1 MYRDRRMFIRKTQKI
16 SLLLATSALTLTIGG
31 GPARAG
37 SDEDARI
44 ARLEAAVA
52 ALQSQVRAQGDLAAE
67 NAVLKKEL
75 AKLQARDDAAPTRT
89 ATIERLANPPFTSV
103 PSPASA
109 NNQPVV
115 ASTFSGGE
123 PGIATADGRFSLNLY
138 ALVQLDAALYDQTA
152 PGPISTDLRRTG
164 PALGYSA
171 ANVDNGHARD
181 LKNGDDFRRARIG
194 FSGTAFGDFQYRVL
208 ADFGGSGVENAGQLY
223 EAWGQYNGLRPLRL
237 RIGAFAPQEGL
248 ADQDSAAAQPFLE
261 RPISADIARNFEG
274 GDTRTAAQAFAYGDR
289 YLASL
294 AVTGRAVGVSSSAGT
309 GVPQTYGDQLGYAAR
324 VAGTPLRG
332 DGWLVHVGGH
342 AQYIARPADTSG
354 PPASGASPL
363 SRYTVSLGD
372 QPELRVDGTKLI
384 NTGNID
390 ARHAAEVGAEAAAQY
405 RSFLIQSEYDHFDI
419 ARAAPGVSNPTFNG
433 WYVEASWVVT
443 GEARKYNTANAAFDA
458 PPVRH
463 ALGSGGIGA
472 VELAL
477 RYSTMNLN
485 YDAGALGSAPSPS
498 TIRGGKLDIYSA
510 ALNWYPNP
518 YIRLAL
524 EGQHVE
530 LDRLSPDAATYV
542 TPIGAQI
549 GQSYNALALR
559 SQFGF

>member
-1 MYRDRRMFIRKTQKI
+1 MSIRKARKTT
-16 SLLLATSALTLTIGG
+16 SLLTTTALALTIAT

-37 SDEDARI
+37 PDEDARI

-52 ALQSQVRAQGDLAAE
+52 ALQSRVKAQGDLAAE
-67 NAVLKKEL
+67 NAALKNEV
-75 AKLQARDDAAPTRT
+75 AKLRARDDQAVATRT
-89 ATIERLANPPFTSV
+89 APIETLRSSPFTSV

-138 ALVQLDAALYDQTA
+138 ALVQLDAALYDQAA
-152 PGPISTDLRRTG
+152 PGPISTDLRRSG

-171 ANVDNGHARD
+171 GNVDNGHARK
-181 LKNGDDFRRARIG
+181 LKDGDNFRRARIG
-194 FSGTAFGDFQYRVL
+194 FSGGAFGDFQYRVL

-223 EAWGQYNGLRPLRL
+223 EAWAQYNGFKPLHL

-261 RPISADIARNFEG
+261 RPLSADVARNFEG

-294 AVTGRAVGVSSSAGT
+294 AVTGRAVGVYSTAGT

-324 VAGTPLRG
+324 LVGTPLRG
-332 DGWLVHVGGH
+332 DGWLVHIGGH
-342 AQYIARPADTSG
+342 AQYISHPADTSG
-354 PPASGASPL
+354 PPTNGVQPL
-363 SRYTVSLGD
+363 SRYTVSLSD

-384 NTGNID
+384 NTGAVD
-390 ARHAAEVGAEAAAQY
+390 ARHASNLGVEGAAQY
-405 RSFLIQSEYDHFDI
+405 RSLLIQSEYDHFDI
-419 ARAAPGVSNPTFNG
+419 ARVAPGVSNPHFAG
-433 WYVEASWVVT
+433 WYVEGSWVIT

-458 PPVRH
+458 PPVRN
-463 ALGSGGIGA
+463 ALGHGGYGA

-485 YDAGALGSAPSPS
+485 YDAGALGSAPAASA
-498 TIRGGKLDIYSA
+498 IRGGDMHIYAA

-530 LDRLSPDAATYV
+530 LDRLSPDAATYL

-549 GQSYNALALR
+549 GQSYNTFAVR

>member
-1 MYRDRRMFIRKTQKI
+1 MPPSQIQAVALIVVAT
-16 SLLLATSALTLTIGG
+16 LAAH
-31 GPARAG
+31 GPTFAAS
-37 SDEDARI
+37 SDDEARI

-52 ALQSQVRAQGDLAAE
+52 ALQSQVKAQTDLAAE
-67 NAVLKKEL
+67 NAALKQRV
-75 AKLQARDDAAPTRT
+75 AALQARADRT
-89 ATIERLANPPFTSV
+89 APVQSGRNPPFTNV

-138 ALVQLDAALYDQTA
+138 ALVQLDAALYDQA
-152 PGPISTDLRRTG
+152 AAGPIATDLRRTG

-171 ANVDNGHARD
+171 TNVDNGHARK
-181 LKNGDDFRRARIG
+181 LKDGDNFRRARIG
-194 FSGTAFGDFQYRVL
+194 FSGNAFVDFQYRVL
-208 ADFGGSGVENAGQLY
+208 ADFGGSGVENSGQLY
-223 EAWGQYNGLRPLRL
+223 EAWAQYNGFKPLHLRL
-237 RIGAFAPQEGL
+237 GAFAPQEGL

-289 YLASL
+289 YLASF

-309 GVPQTYGDQLGYAAR
+309 GTPQTYGDQLGYAAR
-324 VAGTPLRG
+324 LAGTPLRG
-332 DGWLVHVGGH
+332 DGWLVHLGAH
-342 AQYIARPADTSG
+342 AQYISHPADTSG
-354 PPASGASPL
+354 PPASGAPPL
-363 SRYTVSLGD
+363 SRHTLSLSD

-390 ARHAAEVGAEAAAQY
+390 ARHASEIGAEGAVQY
-405 RSFLIQSEYDHFDI
+405 RSLLVQSEYDHFDVT
-419 ARAAPGVSNPTFNG
+419 RVAPGLRNPTFKG
-433 WYVEASWVVT
+433 WYVEGSWVIT
-443 GEARKYNTANAAFDA
+443 GGARRYNTANAAFDA

-463 ALGSGGIGA
+463 PRGSGGVGA
-472 VELAL
+472 VELAV

-485 YDAGALGSAPSPS
+485 FDSGALGTAPAPDAV
-498 TIRGGKLDIYSA
+498 RGGRLNIYGA

-518 YIRLAL
+518 YIRLAV

-530 LDRLSPDAATYV
+530 LDRLSPDAATYL

-549 GQSYNALALR
+549 GQSYNAFALR